1 MLHRHIYISI
11 HAPTRGATDAAL
23 ELNSIRVFQ
32 STLLQEERRS
42 AMGNAT
48 KKQFISIHAPTRGAT
63 IFHFLKLSFQLISIH
78 APTRGATPALLSVIQ
93 FHQISIHAP
102 TRGATLQH
110 VRPQFLL

>member
-1 MLHRHIYISI
+1 
-11 HAPTRGATDAAL
+11 
-23 ELNSIRVFQ
+23 
-32 STLLQEERRS
+32 
-42 AMGNAT
+42 MGNAT

>member
-1 MLHRHIYISI
+1 
-11 HAPTRGATDAAL
+11 
-23 ELNSIRVFQ
+23 
-32 STLLQEERRS
+32 
-42 AMGNAT
+42 MGNAT
-48 KKQFISIHAPTRGAT
+48 KKQF
-63 IFHFLKLSFQLISIH
+63 ISIH